1 MKQKLDALY
10 WQIKERIAKHALE
23 PEGTGTGH
31 GMDAIARLVS
41 AATRIDAMRKQLT
54 EIEQQSSEIDRLL
67 NDRDKMYE
75 LQNGSVV
82 QHPPVATGSAAF
94 RSGRKKI
101 RITIDWSLL
110 AKGNEIEEIC
120 EHKASDSLVRF
131 VTRLYQK
138 IGPEVLEKLSHYPI
152 NRGGT
157 MVSFNPNRDYW
168 NRSDRRPYQH
178 QQIMQTG
185 AAVLTHSA
193 THEKVSDIEG
203 ACRHLGFPAGAVK
216 VEAIDKAEGIDYST
230 LV

>member
-10 WQIKERIAKHALE
+10 RQIKERIAKHALE
-23 PEGTGTGH
+23 PEGTGH
-31 GMDAIARLVS
+31 GMDTIARLVS

-67 NDRDKMYE
+67 NGRDKMNE
-75 LQNGSVV
+75 VQNGSAV
-82 QHPPVATGSAAF
+82 QHPPDATGSAAF

-138 IGPEVLEKLSHYPI
+138 IGPEVLDKLLHYRI
-152 NRGGT
+152 NRGT